1 MVETTL
7 NMEETTVVRAVEGW
21 FNEFVI
27 GLNLCPFARRVSSSG
42 GIRYAL
48 TPAVTEDEL
57 TSALQSELD
66 LLLTTPS
73 IETTLLIH
81 PQVLTNFYD
90 YNDYLSAAERLL
102 EQKAFDG
109 LFQIASFHPD
119 YQFAGT
125 APDDA
130 ENYSNRSP
138 YPLLHLLRESSVTA
152 AVDSYADVE
161 SIPENNLQRLN
172 ALGSEL
178 LHEMW
183 LRCSS

>member
-1 MVETTL
+1 
-7 NMEETTVVRAVEGW
+7 MEETEVVHAVEHW
-21 FNEFVI
+21 LSQFVI
-27 GLNLCPFARRVSSSG
+27 GLNLCPFARRVSLSG
-42 GIRYAL
+42 GIRYTVTNA
-48 TPAVTEDEL
+48 ATEDEL
-57 TSALQSELD
+57 TNVLKSELN

-102 EQKAFDG
+102 TQEAFDG
-109 LFQIASFHPD
+109 LFQVASFHPD

-130 ENYSNRSP
+130 ENYSNRTP
-138 YPLLHLLRESSVTA
+138 YPLLHLLRESSVTT
-152 AVDSYADVE
+152 AVESHADVE
-161 SIPENNLQRLN
+161 SIPDINVQRLN
-172 ALGSEL
+172 TLGSDA
-178 LHEMW
+178 LHDMW

>member
-1 MVETTL
+1 
-7 NMEETTVVRAVEGW
+7 MEETRIVRAVEHW
-21 FNEFVI
+21 ISQFVVD
-27 GLNLCPFARRVSSSG
+27 LNLCPFARRVSLNG
-42 GIRYAL
+42 GIRYSV
-48 TPAVTEDEL
+48 TPAITADEL
-57 TSALQSELD
+57 TKALQSELD
-66 LLLTTPS
+66 TLLTTPT

-90 YNDYLSAAERLL
+90 YNDYLSEAEELL
-102 EQKAFDG
+102 AQETYDG

-125 APDDA
+125 VPDDA
-130 ENYSNRSP
+130 ENYSNRAP
-138 YPLLHLLRESSVTA
+138 YPLLHILRESSVTA

-172 ALGSEL
+172 ALGSDVL
-178 LHEMW
+178 NEMW